1 MKNKNLSGGLF
12 AAKPTPLTIKETSLS
27 AQVAEYLRNRNLWVE
42 RLNCGRIKTE
52 NGNWIHLCEAGT
64 PDRIT
69 IVCGQ
74 TIFIETKTYGKKP
87 TPEQLKKHVELRQS
101 GAVVIVADNF
111 NKFVSEFTTICSE
124 IIKAQ
129 SKEIKLYD

>member
-27 AQVAEYLRNRNLWVE
+27 AQIAEYLRNRNLWVE
-42 RLNCGRIKTE
+42 RLNCGKVKTAQ
-52 NGNWIHLCEAGT
+52 GHWIHLCDEGT

-74 TIFIETKTYGKKP
+74 TIFIETKTFGKKP
-87 TPEQLKKHVELRQS
+87 SAAQLKKHVELRQS
-101 GAVVIVADNF
+101 GAVVIVADTF
-111 NKFVSEFTTICSE
+111 NQFVNEFSAVCSQ
-124 IIKAQ
+124 IISAQ